1 MIAIYTRRHSVLFS
15 QGERTHIIGPRYDL
29 WPSCPQHNPRPRS
42 NIPACRVFCLFV
54 LKKEFSPRVS
64 VESFSCSQPRPFL
77 LIPSCPLTMG
87 ENYFPLLHT
96 CLTYVWKLLSSPMF
110 LIYLLKPMQ
119 SQVLK
124 PSKITIHPP
133 AAFTFY
139 QVTSAWT
146 ATCSKIRTWS
156 SFDLNLAALQ
166 AKMENHDTC
175 PPCRKKHLD
184 IYSPSCILAEG

>member
-54 LKKEFSPRVS
+54 LKKEISPRVS

-96 CLTYVWKLLSSPMF
+96 FDLCLKAAAISHVFNLPFKAYAITSLASPPRSPFIHLRPLLSTRLLLPELQPAVRSEHEPV
-110 LIYLLKPMQ
+110 LIWIGQHYKQ
-119 SQVLK
+119 RW
-124 PSKITIHPP
+124 KIMMHAP
-133 AAFTFY
+133 
-139 QVTSAWT
+139 
-146 ATCSKIRTWS
+146 
-156 SFDLNLAALQ
+156 LAG
-166 AKMENHDTC
+166 KNM
-175 PPCRKKHLD
+175 
-184 IYSPSCILAEG
+184 